1 MLQIVV
7 TIIGRLLGL
16 RRGLYSQIGMP
27 ADARQFAGDALRR
40 QDEVHAPGGDGA
52 ARHAV
57 ILRALDVL
65 GEGDATFAFDGLQ
78 PHGSVGGGS
87 GENHADRPITPVCG
101 QRSEKVIDGQVLRH
115 RLPAGHQ
122 VERPVRDPHSLVRGD
137 DVDMIR
143 FHRHALFHF
152 RDGHRGGLGEQLG
165 QQALMSGIE
174 MLHQHQR
181 QARIR
186 RQSLE
191 EFPERLEASRR
202 RPHAYD
208 WVRFFRGRWLNRWG
222 VASGSTFRP
231 GFR

>member
-1 MLQIVV
+1 MA
-7 TIIGRLLGL
+7 L
-16 RRGLYSQIGMP
+16 RGMP
-27 ADARQFAGDALRR
+27 SYFALLLSWAKVMPPSAL
-40 QDEVHAPGGDGA
+40 
-52 ARHAV
+52 
-57 ILRALDVL
+57 
-65 GEGDATFAFDGLQ
+65 DGLQ

-87 GENHADRPITPVCG
+87 GENHADRPIAPVFG
-101 QRSEKVIDGQVLRH
+101 QRSKKVIDGQVLRR

-122 VERPVRDPHSLVRGD
+122 VERPVPDPHSLVRGN

-165 QQALMSGIE
+165 QQALMSGVE
-174 MLHQHQR
+174 MLHQYQR

-202 RPHAYD
+202 RPDAYNR
-208 WVRFFRGRWLNRWG
+208 VRFSRDR
-222 VASGSTFRP
+222 
-231 GFR
+231 